1 MQGSE
6 VPTSMAMIN
15 TRPAYRLLYKR
26 LRLPREGVHGFI
38 SGARRLLLREQ
49 VARRREAARRLGPA
63 PQAGGL
69 ALDPATGYLDL
80 TPASI
85 PGCADATTYAQSLLQ
100 AYQDSGAAAE
110 ALQRNPAKR
119 FLLSVVSGN
128 EFAAHPT
135 LLALMLDRGLLD
147 AATRYLGTVP
157 RLEGAALWWTPP
169 NDTVTSSQ
177 AWHIDELA
185 QRQVKIILNCVDVG
199 PEQGPLHYLPAD
211 VSQRLRRAVGHRR
224 GRLADEDVARHAPP
238 DAVRSAAGP
247 VGSGVM
253 FDSSQCLH
261 FGSRG
266 NRRDRLVLTFH
277 YLPIDAP
284 TETRYHLDLAQA
296 PAGVAELDEI
306 QRLALCLD

>member
-26 LRLPREGVHGFI
+26 LRLPRKGVHGFI

-49 VARRREAARRLGPA
+49 VARRNEAARRLEAVPED
-63 PQAGGL
+63 GGL
-69 ALDPATGYLDL
+69 SLDAKTACLDL
-80 TPASI
+80 TPEAIS
-85 PGCADATTYAQSLLQ
+85 GVAAATEYAQSLLQ

-128 EFAAHPT
+128 EFAAHPA
-135 LLALMLDRGLLD
+135 LLALMLDRNLLD

-157 RLEGAALWWTPP
+157 RVEGAALWWTPP

-211 VSQRLRRAVGHRR
+211 VSERVRRAVRHRR
-224 GRLADEDVARHAPP
+224 GRMSDEDIARHAPP
-238 DAVRSAAGP
+238 DAIRSAAGP
-247 VGSGVM
+247 AGSGVM
-253 FDSSQCLH
+253 FDSSRCLH

-284 TETRYHLDLAQA
+284 TETRYHLDLAQVPEGMA
-296 PAGVAELDEI
+296 QLDEM